1 MGTRKQEGGGK
12 ERRLSWAARR
22 GLGSVGAVAR
32 LRWAGMPA
40 EQLEPIAWELFRQK
54 HGLEARAAVAL
65 AVAPP
70 DALEHARGTLTP
82 RHFLTLPYAALA
94 CLLLDPDTPPSLLDR
109 VRADLA
115 SRPNLPP
122 ASDAEG
128 WRLEVAFLVAELAE
142 RRARWDA
149 RHGAEVDART
159 ARAEARKARLE
170 ARRPP
175 QERIKRTLLRGLMQ
189 HYAKGTDPPPAML
202 EELAGKRPGQ
212 ANRNP

>member
-1 MGTRKQEGGGK
+1 MGTDKK
-12 ERRLSWAARR
+12 RLAWAARR
-22 GLGSVGAVAR
+22 GLGGVGAVGR
-32 LRWAGMPA
+32 LLWAGLPA
-40 EQLEPIAWELFRQK
+40 EQLEPIAWELYRQK

-65 AVAPP
+65 AVAPA
-70 DALEHARGTLTP
+70 DGLEHARATLTP

-94 CLLLDPDTPPSLLDR
+94 CLLLDRDTPPNLLER

-128 WRLEVAFLVAELAE
+128 WRLELAFLVAELAE
-142 RRARWDA
+142 RRARWDQ
-149 RHGAEVDART
+149 RHAEEVDART
-159 ARAEARKARLE
+159 ARAESRKARLE

-189 HYAKGTDPPPAML
+189 HYAKGTEPPPAML
-202 EELAGKRPGQ
+202 EELIGKRQDP
-212 ANRNP
+212 AS